1 MWLLRLR
8 FGCQIEF
15 AVRDGIQ
22 CGSDGGHRDWEGN
35 RARRED
41 YLVALLRRECCGR
54 GGIER
59 PWHCTHR
66 GILDVTQLFSL
77 GQCLLLW
84 LLLWLLLPR

>member
-8 FGCQIEF
+8 FGCHIEF
-15 AVRDGIQ
+15 AVGDGIQ

-41 YLVALLRRECCGR
+41 YLVALLGGECCGG

-59 PWHCTHR
+59 PWHCAHG
-66 GILDVTQLFSL
+66 GILDVTQLLSL
-77 GQCLLLW
+77 SQCLW
-84 LLLWLLLPR
+84 LLLVWR